1 MKRLTEWPY
10 ENCTG
15 YRLMC
20 NVGEGQCLLYVDH
33 SRKSCKLS
41 AQLGVYIVELLL
53 GYNELAKQHLHK
65 ILLII
70 WNGRKID

>member
-1 MKRLTEWPY
+1 
-10 ENCTG
+10 
-15 YRLMC
+15 MC

-41 AQLGVYIVELLL
+41 AQSDVYIVELLL